1 MLSEQLKGITL
12 WKIILHV
19 VLVILGLAMIVPFI
33 WMLATSFKPP
43 TEVLIWPPTLIA
55 KEPTLSNYTGLFE
68 AAPFGRFLFNSVFM
82 SVISTT
88 AILLTSIVGGY
99 VFAKFTFPGKNIIF
113 ATLLATAIVPFESYL
128 VPLYIRTV
136 KWGWMNTY
144 CGMIAPYLV
153 MAFGIFLMRQQIGSV
168 ISDELLDA
176 ARIDG
181 CSEWRILGSIVFPL
195 CKSASG
201 ALGVFAFIQAWTAFI
216 WPLLVATDKE
226 LFNMELGLTAFQ
238 FRFSTDYG
246 LLMAGSVVSLAPII
260 AVFIVLSSQITESI
274 AITGLKA

>member
-1 MLSEQLKGITL
+1 MGGEWFVLSEQLKGITL

-33 WMLATSFKPP
+33 WMLATSFKPS

-68 AAPFGRFLFNSVFM
+68 AAPFGLFLFNSVFM

-181 CSEWRILGSIVFPL
+181 CSEWPMH
-195 CKSASG
+195 
-201 ALGVFAFIQAWTAFI
+201 W
-216 WPLLVATDKE
+216 
-226 LFNMELGLTAFQ
+226 
-238 FRFSTDYG
+238 
-246 LLMAGSVVSLAPII
+246 
-260 AVFIVLSSQITESI
+260 
-274 AITGLKA
+274 